1 MAAFAELQPAS
12 DGRHPALRVALPETV
27 LRAAATRPDDGWHT
41 LLAQAMR
48 HLRPPGAAAFLAGL
62 EQEGT
67 RATVTFVLPA
77 RQEGEPP
84 AEVVRWLGDTAI
96 AAA

>member
-1 MAAFAELQPAS
+1 MAAFAELQPGMGSA
-12 DGRHPALRVALPETV
+12 RPTLRVALPETI
-27 LRAAATRPDDGWHT
+27 LRAAAIRPDDGWLT
-41 LLAQAMR
+41 LLAQAIR
-48 HLRPPGAAAFLAGL
+48 HLRPPGGTAFLAGL
-62 EQEGT
+62 EQDGA

-84 AEVVRWLGDTAI
+84 AEVVRWLGDTTI